1 MNFDDNAE
9 EAAFRQEARAW
20 LEANAPRLREGE
32 AGGTAQLGLL
42 PGLTEA
48 DDEDTIAAAQS
59 WQAKKADAGWA
70 CITWPKEYGGRE
82 ATSIQSVIWGQEESR
97 SNVPPNVFS
106 IGLGMAAPTLMAHG
120 TDEQKARWLPKMLR
134 GEQIWCQ
141 LFSEPAAGSDLA
153 GLRTRAERDG
163 DEWVV
168 NGQKIWT
175 SGAHYSK
182 WGILVTRTDPNV
194 PKHAGL
200 TYFVVDMESPGIEV
214 RPIKQITGGANF
226 SEVFFTDVR
235 IPDTNRISEAGN
247 GWAVAITTLMNERTS
262 IGGGGGGGGRIR
274 DLIELARN
282 STDASGRPALE
293 SAAVREK
300 IADFYVRTKGLQYT
314 SYRTLTALSR
324 GQTPGPEG
332 SIGKLVSAKMGQEMA
347 SLALELQGAAGAI
360 LDEDIAA
367 QQAGWQQAYLWAP
380 GMRIAG
386 GTDEVMRN
394 IIAERVLRLP
404 PEPRLD
410 KNVAFRDVP
419 SGQS

>member
-1 MNFDDNAE
+1 
-9 EAAFRQEARAW
+9 
-20 LEANAPRLREGE
+20 
-32 AGGTAQLGLL
+32 
-42 PGLTEA
+42 
-48 DDEDTIAAAQS
+48 
-59 WQAKKADAGWA
+59 
-70 CITWPKEYGGRE
+70 
-82 ATSIQSVIWGQEESR
+82 
-97 SNVPPNVFS
+97 
-106 IGLGMAAPTLMAHG
+106 MAHG
-120 TDEQKARWLPKMLR
+120 TDEQKTRWLPKMLR
-134 GEQIWCQ
+134 GEEIWCQ

-163 DEWVV
+163 DDWVV

-200 TYFVVDMESPGIEV
+200 TYFVVDMESPGVEV

-235 IPDTNRISEAGN
+235 ISDTNRLSGVGN
-247 GWAVAITTLMNERTS
+247 GWAVAITTLMNERSS
-262 IGGGGGGGGRIR
+262 IGGGGGGIGGGIR

-282 STDASGRPALE
+282 STDANGRPALE

-300 IADFYVRTKGLQYT
+300 IADYYVRTKGLQYT

-347 SLALELQGAAGAI
+347 SLALELQGAAGAV
-360 LDEDIAA
+360 LDEDT
-367 QQAGWQQAYLWAP
+367 AGQDGSWWQAYLWAP

-386 GTDEVMRN
+386 GTDEIMRN

-410 KNVAFRDVP
+410 KKIAFREVP

>member
-20 LEANAPRLREGE
+20 LETNAPRLREGE

-141 LFSEPAAGSDLA
+141 LFSEPTAGSDLA

-200 TYFVVDMESPGIEV
+200 TYFVIDMESPGIEV

-226 SEVFFTDVR
+226 SEVFFTGVR

-262 IGGGGGGGGRIR
+262 IGGGGGVGGRIH

-332 SIGKLVSAKMGQEMA
+332 SIGKLVAAKMGQEMA

-404 PEPRLD
+404 PEPRVD
-410 KNVAFRDVP
+410 KEVAFREVP
-419 SGQS
+419 SGHS